1 MVPGM
6 KSVIWMSPPAV
17 ASVQGAR
24 LTASVDSADK
34 YDRITI
40 ADLTAYYAVVA
51 LQMYANDVKQ
61 VRGLQAPIVG

>member
-1 MVPGM
+1 
-6 KSVIWMSPPAV
+6 MSPPAV

-40 ADLTAYYAVVA
+40 APFLVLLSDLTAYYAVVA